1 MVNFNGVGSG
11 IDFGAITEQLVR
23 LERLPADAIETRKT
37 GTNRQIS
44 LLGDLATK
52 LRALETAAE
61 DLDAPSKVRAVKA
74 SSADEDRIKV
84 SASGEAQ
91 LGTFDVTVSAL
102 ARAQTNQSRTFASDS
117 AGVLGMGSMEISVGT
132 GDPVNITWDSDD
144 NLTTLAR
151 RINDAGAG
159 VRASVLRDGTTFRLL
174 VSAED
179 TGAAN
184 TVTYDEVSNVL
195 GFGDLTSQLTS
206 ASDASLTVA
215 GVPVTRSSNTL
226 TDVIDGVTFELVSV
240 TPTGEPATSVRVDRD
255 PEGLAAKVQTFVDA
269 VNAVQSFV
277 TGQLGS
283 KTASNGESLRGDS
296 TLQAFQRQMSTIL
309 GGAHGPDASS
319 LGRFGIKLASDG
331 TLTLDKT
338 KLESVAAEDPEGL
351 TRLLAGA
358 NSDGLISALSTMS
371 AEYTRSGDGIL
382 AAKQSTLRSRI
393 SSFDQQIERIERNAT
408 SLEERLRRQF
418 TATDTTIALL
428 NSQSSYINSML
439 YR

>member
-23 LERLPADAIETRKT
+23 LERLPAAAIETRKA
-37 GTNRQIS
+37 GTDRQIS
-44 LLGDLATK
+44 LLGDLATR
-52 LRALETAAE
+52 LRALETAATN
-61 DLDAPSKVRAVKA
+61 LDAPSKVRAVKA
-74 SSADEDRIKV
+74 TTADEDRVKI

-102 ARAQTNQSRTFASDS
+102 ARAQTNQSRTFASDT

-132 GDPVNITWDSDD
+132 ADPINITWDSDD

-151 RINDAGAG
+151 RINDASAG

-184 TVTYDEVSNVL
+184 TVNYDEVSNVL

-206 ASDASLTVA
+206 ASDAALTVA
-215 GVPVTRSSNTL
+215 GVPVTRASNTL

-240 TPTGEPATSVRVDRD
+240 TPVGEPATTVRVDRD

-277 TGQLGS
+277 AGQLGS

-309 GGAHGPDASS
+309 GGAHGPDAAS
-319 LGRFGIKLASDG
+319 LGRFGVKLASDG
-331 TLTLDKT
+331 SLTLDKT

-351 TRLLAGA
+351 SRLLAGTSS
-358 NSDGLISALSTMS
+358 NGLISALSTMS
-371 AEYTRSGDGIL
+371 TEYTRSGDGIL

-393 SSFDQQIERIERNAT
+393 SAFDQQIERVERNAT

>member
-1 MVNFNGVGSG
+1 
-11 IDFGAITEQLVR
+11 
-23 LERLPADAIETRKT
+23 
-37 GTNRQIS
+37 
-44 LLGDLATK
+44 
-52 LRALETAAE
+52 
-61 DLDAPSKVRAVKA
+61 
-74 SSADEDRIKV
+74 
-84 SASGEAQ
+84 
-91 LGTFDVTVSAL
+91 
-102 ARAQTNQSRTFASDS
+102 
-117 AGVLGMGSMEISVGT
+117 MGSMEISVGT
-132 GDPVNITWDSDD
+132 ADPVNITWDSDD

-151 RINDAGAG
+151 RINDASAG

-184 TVTYDEVSNVL
+184 TVNYDEVSNVL

-206 ASDASLTVA
+206 ASDAALTVA
-215 GVPVTRSSNTL
+215 GVPVTRASNTL

-240 TPTGEPATSVRVDRD
+240 TPVGEPATTVRVDRD

-277 TGQLGS
+277 AGQLGS

-309 GGAHGPDASS
+309 GGAHGPDAAS
-319 LGRFGIKLASDG
+319 LGRFGVKLASDG
-331 TLTLDKT
+331 SLTLDKT

-351 TRLLAGA
+351 SRLLAGTSS
-358 NSDGLISALSTMS
+358 NGLISALSTMS
-371 AEYTRSGDGIL
+371 TEYTRSGDGIL

-393 SSFDQQIERIERNAT
+393 SAFDQQIERVERNAT